1 MNLKMRK
8 QKDIIVIEK
17 TVGRAPRI
25 RRIENDYIAIR
36 EYIGGTITALTI
48 ANQVA
53 IYCHDEAILEGL
65 PLNFLMEETPIFGNA
80 LFIAVD
86 KDGENRDLATSE
98 IMPIMNS
105 FIEL

>member
-1 MNLKMRK
+1 MRK

-86 KDGENRDLATSE
+86 KDGENRDLITYRMWATTSYFLFY
-98 IMPIMNS
+98 N
-105 FIEL
+105 